1 MDTQKS
7 MISSRIA
14 VTVLTPLICLSLSMP
29 AAAQSI
35 IEEIIVTA
43 TKREEN
49 IGTVPVAVTAVN
61 GESLDSAGLTTLEGV
76 QALVPSLSY
85 GKGGTNRNSNLS
97 LRGVGTISFA
107 VGAEPSVSTVVDGV
121 VLARQGQAFADL
133 YDIQRVEVLRGPQGT
148 LFGKNASSG
157 VINIVSKGPTEEF
170 EGEADISYYDDNEL
184 RLKGSVSGPISD
196 TVRYRLNGYF
206 GDFDGFVKNAFNGQD
221 IYGYDRW
228 GLRGMLDFEA
238 SDNLAVRVIAEH
250 YETDDLCC
258 SEVVIVD
265 DGSNQAAAFVLGGG
279 VINGAATRTTASNA
293 VQRTENEGNALTVQV
308 DWDFDNFV
316 LTSITGFRDW
326 SNTERQDIDDT
337 PFGATERDG
346 DIFADGAQTLASVD
360 GVLVGVN
367 TARDYGPQEWDQWS
381 EEIRLTS
388 TTDGPLEW
396 QVGLFVWHAE
406 VDRQFGRFDALCV
419 DDPGGLI
426 GGVDIS
432 GLGPLDSCPT
442 TNIVLPSANSFQVVE
457 NDSLAIFGQTTY
469 NFTDDTGVTV
479 GLRYTDDEN
488 FYSHERFRVGDSYK
502 DLLGNNNGDNNDD
515 GGVFAL
521 AADKPLTSGTVDEQN
536 VSGKISLHHNFSDE
550 LYGFASYASGY
561 KGPAWNVFFNMA
573 EGRDTVPRKEET
585 SDAVEVGLKWQLPS
599 ALLTATLF
607 HQKYDNFQAN
617 NFILTAGAVTTNLT
631 NAGEVTTEGLEFEFI
646 AQPTDEFA
654 VFGGITLA
662 NAEITKPN
670 CTDVI
675 GTVQEGPCFA
685 NVDTD
690 LPYSP
695 KVKGSVAAEYTKA
708 ASAWDGNIIVNSN
721 VSFQSESYSAQ
732 FEPSSQQI
740 DGYSL
745 FNASVA
751 FSFSEDRYRFSIH
764 GKNLFDEAYVAAF
777 NEGGRVARLPRDGQR
792 YFGVN
797 FRASF

>member
-1 MDTQKS
+1 MKLLTKLFNATILAAVPIAG
-7 MISSRIA
+7 MVIA
-14 VTVLTPLICLSLSMP
+14 VP
-29 AAAQSI
+29 AHAQSV

-49 IGTVPVAVTAVN
+49 IGTIPVAVTAIN
-61 GESLDSAGLTTLEGV
+61 GSTIDSAGFSTLEGI
-76 QALVPSLSY
+76 QAMVPSLSY

-107 VGAEPSVSTVVDGV
+107 VGAEPGVSTVVDGV

-133 YDIQRVEVLRGPQGT
+133 YDIDRVEVLRGPQGT

-157 VINIVSKGPTEEF
+157 VIAIVSKGPTEEF
-170 EGEADISYYDDNEL
+170 EGVVDLSYYDDNEL
-184 RLKGSVSGPISD
+184 RIKGSVSGPISD
-196 TVRYRLNGYF
+196 TVRYRLNGYS
-206 GDFDGFVKNAFNGQD
+206 GDFDGFVTNAFNGDD

-228 GLRGMLDFEA
+228 GVRGMLDFEP
-238 SDNLAVRVIAEH
+238 SDAVSIRVIAEH

-265 DGSNQAAAFVLGGG
+265 DGSLQADAFVLGGG
-279 VINGAATRTTASNA
+279 VIDGAETRTTASNA
-293 VQRTENEGNALTVQV
+293 VQRTENEGNAFTVQL

-316 LTSITGFRDW
+316 LTSISGYRDW
-326 SNTERQDIDDT
+326 DNTERQDIDDT

-346 DIFADGAQTLASVD
+346 DVFADGAQTLASVD
-360 GVLVGVN
+360 GLLVGLS
-367 TARDYGPQEWDQWS
+367 TARDYGPQEWKQWS
-381 EEIRLTS
+381 EEIRFTS

-396 QVGLFVWHAE
+396 QVGLYVWHAE

-419 DDPGGLI
+419 DDPGGVI
-426 GGVDIS
+426 GGVDIG
-432 GLGPLDSCPT
+432 GLANGDPCPS
-442 TNIVLPSANSFQVVE
+442 TNIVLPSANSFQSVD
-457 NDSLAIFGQTTY
+457 NDSWAIFGQTTY
-469 NFTDDTGVTV
+469 SFTDATGVTL

-488 FYSHERFRVGDSYK
+488 KYSHERFRVGDDYK

-536 VSGKISLHHNFSDE
+536 VSGKISLHHDFSE
-550 LYGFASYASGY
+550 GLYAFASYASGY

-573 EGRDTVPRKEET
+573 TGRDTVPRKEET
-585 SDAVEVGLKWQLPS
+585 SDAFEIGFKWQFES
-599 ALLTATLF
+599 ALITATVF
-607 HQKYDNFQAN
+607 RQVYDDFQAN

-631 NAGEVTTEGLEFEFI
+631 NAGEVTTEGVEFEFI
-646 AQPTDEFA
+646 AQPTDELSF
-654 VFGGITLA
+654 FGGVTLA
-662 NAEITKPN
+662 NAEITDPN

-675 GTVQEGPCFA
+675 GTVQEEPCLA

-690 LPYSP
+690 LPFAP
-695 KVKGSVAAEYTKA
+695 KVKGSVAAEYSIPM
-708 ASAWDGNIIVNSN
+708 SAWDGELIVNSN
-721 VSFQSESYSAQ
+721 ISFQSESYASQ
-732 FEPSSQQI
+732 FEPAAQQI

-751 FSFSEDRYRFSIH
+751 FSFQEDKYRFAIH

-777 NEGGRVARLPRDGQR
+777 NEGGRVARLPRDGER
-792 YFGVN
+792 YFG
-797 FRASF
+797 ASFTATF